1 MRALRK
7 RLGLNQT
14 EMAAALGYTSQARV
28 SELEKGHVSVSGPI
42 GQFLAHL
49 DARGPLPVRQAPVE
63 A

>member
-1 MRALRK
+1 
-7 RLGLNQT
+7 
-14 EMAAALGYTSQARV
+14 MAAALGYTSQARV